1 MLTRTLS
8 GPAELFLLLRD
19 TELTQAV
26 EPLERNVTLLR
37 VLYPAALA
45 LSAGLAAGVAA
56 MLTLQSQ
63 GELAIL
69 RLLGL
74 ARRRTG
80 ALAVGEVLIP
90 ALLGLLLGLA
100 AARIWQWQVL
110 SGAGLLILGSLT
122 GSVGAAAAILRKDPL
137 ALLQTK
143 E

>member
-1 MLTRTLS
+1 
-8 GPAELFLLLRD
+8 
-19 TELTQAV
+19 
-26 EPLERNVTLLR
+26 
-37 VLYPAALA
+37 
-45 LSAGLAAGVAA
+45 
-56 MLTLQSQ
+56 MLTLQSR

-74 ARRRTG
+74 ARRRAG

-100 AARIWQWQVL
+100 AARIRQWQVL
-110 SGAGLLILGSLT
+110 SGAGLLLLGSLT
-122 GSVGAAAAILRKDPL
+122 GSAGAAAAILRKDPL

>member
-1 MLTRTLS
+1 
-8 GPAELFLLLRD
+8 
-19 TELTQAV
+19 
-26 EPLERNVTLLR
+26 
-37 VLYPAALA
+37 
-45 LSAGLAAGVAA
+45 

-110 SGAGLLILGSLT
+110 SGAALRR
-122 GSVGAAAAILRKDPL
+122 GAAAGGHCPGTFRRGEAP
-137 ALLQTK
+137 AGG
-143 E
+143 